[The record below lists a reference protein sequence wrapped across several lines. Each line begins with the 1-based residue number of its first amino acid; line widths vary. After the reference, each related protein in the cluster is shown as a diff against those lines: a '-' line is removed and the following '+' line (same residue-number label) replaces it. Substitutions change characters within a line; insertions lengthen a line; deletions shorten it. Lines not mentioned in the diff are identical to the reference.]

1 MTPVKTIPR
10 APCGAGGYQGPD
22 AASRLL
28 EMSIQAGN
36 EQPGTL
42 DGYDCPECRNKGY
55 ILYAEGGE
63 RRTRECACMAKRR
76 SLRYIA
82 ESGLSEV
89 LERCTFDRYV
99 VRPGCVYQEGMK
111 KTALDYLA
119 RGRRYWLAL
128 MGQTG
133 TGKTHLC
140 TAVCKALLDKGFQ
153 VRYITWVDFIKTMER
168 LRFKQEQHD
177 GYYGPIKDAEVL
189 YIDDFLKRE
198 RGEAAMSIAF
208 DLIDHR
214 EKAKRPTIL
223 SGEPLIE
230 EIAGLDAALAGRIRQ
245 MCKLGEFYFEAGR
258 DETRNWRL
266 MHGTARAR
274 GGAGDGIHDPAGA
287 GDEEEPPANPARPQ
301 DGAALDQPIG
311 RIPGL

>member
-1 MTPVKTIPR
+1 MTLIRDALQVPY
-10 APCGAGGYQGPD
+10 GARESHEPD
-22 AASRLL
+22 AAARLL
-28 EMSIQAGN
+28 ELSIQAGN
-36 EQPGTL
+36 GQSGTL

-55 ILYAEGGE
+55 ILCAKDGE

-89 LERCTFDRYV
+89 LDRCTFERYV
-99 VRPGCVYQEGMK
+99 VRPGCGYQEGMK

-119 RGRRYWLAL
+119 CGRRYWLAL

-140 TAVCKALLDKGFQ
+140 TAVCRALMEKGFQ
-153 VRYITWVDFIKTMER
+153 VRYITWVGFIKMMER

-177 GYYGPIKDAEVL
+177 EFYGPIKDAEVL

-214 EKAKRPTIL
+214 EKAKRATIL
-223 SGEPLIE
+223 SGELLIE
-230 EIAGLDAALAGRIRQ
+230 EIAGLDSALAGRIRQ
-245 MCKLGEFYFEAGR
+245 MCKFGEFYFEAGR

-266 MHGTARAR
+266 MH
-274 GGAGDGIHDPAGA
+274 
-287 GDEEEPPANPARPQ
+287 E
-301 DGAALDQPIG
+301 
-311 RIPGL
+311 